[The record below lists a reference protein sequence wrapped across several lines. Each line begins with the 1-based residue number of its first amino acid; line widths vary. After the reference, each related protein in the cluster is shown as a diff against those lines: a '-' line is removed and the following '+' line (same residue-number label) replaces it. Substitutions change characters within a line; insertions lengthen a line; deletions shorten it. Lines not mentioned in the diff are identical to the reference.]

1 MNEGIEMR
9 RSLSAA
15 HALAVIA
22 LALLGA
28 DACSSERA
36 DRADAA
42 GMSACEGFTVAGAS
56 SYLVLDEQ
64 LAWNDAVDRCAT
76 FPGAHLATFETA
88 AEAEAVVGALEL
100 PSPVWTAVEQTVTPA
115 SGFEVDDGWFN
126 EIGLQYTEIPSGF
139 PWAPGEPS
147 DGVQPKTETGLEDC
161 AELHADG
168 MFYDAVREAPNRALC
183 ECALQ

>member
-15 HALAVIA
+15 HALAVIS

-42 GMSACEGFTVAGAS
+42 PMSACEGFTAAGAS
-56 SYLVLDEQ
+56 SYRVIEEPLD
-64 LAWNDAVDRCAT
+64 WNDAVARCET
-76 FPGAHLATFETA
+76 YPGAHLATFETA
-88 AEAEAVVGALEL
+88 EEAAEVVAAIDL

-115 SGFEVDDGWFN
+115 SGFDVDDGWFN
-126 EIGLQYTEIPSGF
+126 EIGLQYTEIPAGF

-147 DGVQPKTETGLEDC
+147 DGVQPKAETGLEDC

-168 MFYDAVREAPNRALC
+168 MFYDAVRGAPNLALC